1 MRVGRRAMLDWR
13 LWVQDMRMRR
23 RRGLELFLIY

>member
-23 RRGLELFLIY
+23 RVEFFII